1 MWTLTG
7 FADEISP
14 DVDEQ
19 IAALARES
27 MRWLELR
34 GAWGKNVLDL
44 SAEEV
49 AAIKARLDRSGIGV
63 SAIGSPIGKI
73 PVSDPFPPHL
83 VRLQRAIE
91 IAHQLDATFV
101 RVFSF
106 FIPDGED
113 PAPYADEVL
122 ARMAEMARVAAAAD
136 VTLLHENEKHIFGDT
151 PARCRQLLE
160 AVDSP
165 ALRAAWDP
173 ANFVQCGVRPFSE
186 GYAAL
191 RPYIAYVHVKDAL
204 SASGKV
210 VVAGA
215 GNGEW
220 RETIAALR
228 ASGFD
233 GFFSLEPHLLKAE
246 AFAGFSGPALWHTA
260 AAAFTAL
267 LREQQIDWV

>member
-19 IAALARES
+19 VQTLSRAD
-27 MRWLELR
+27 MHWLELR

-44 SAEEV
+44 SDDELTALKERLER
-49 AAIKARLDRSGIGV
+49 AAIRV

-73 PVSDPFPPHL
+73 PIADPFPPHL
-83 VRLQRAIE
+83 DRFRRAIA
-91 IAHQLDATFV
+91 IAHMLDTPFV

-106 FIPDGED
+106 FMPDGDD
-113 PAPYADEVL
+113 PATHADEVI
-122 ARMAEMARVAAAAD
+122 ARMAALTRVAEASG

-151 PARCRQLLE
+151 PARCVQILE

-173 ANFVQCGVRPFSE
+173 ANFVQCGVRPFSD
-186 GYAAL
+186 GYDAL

-204 SASGKV
+204 LASGAV
-210 VVAGA
+210 VPAGA
-215 GNGEW
+215 GDGEW

-228 ASGFD
+228 DSGFD

-246 AFAGFSGPALWHTA
+246 AFAGFSGPALWHEA
-260 AAAFTAL
+260 AEAFKAL
-267 LREQQIDWV
+267 LREQRIAWV

>member
-19 IAALARES
+19 VQTLSREG
-27 MRWLELR
+27 MHWLELR

-44 SAEEV
+44 SDDELAAFKERIDR
-49 AAIKARLDRSGIGV
+49 AAIRV

-73 PVSDPFPPHL
+73 LITDPFPPHL
-83 VRLQRAIE
+83 ERFRRAIA
-91 IAHQLDATFV
+91 IAHALDAPFV

-106 FIPDGED
+106 FIPDGDD
-113 PAPYADEVL
+113 PALHADEVI
-122 ARMAEMARVAAAAD
+122 ARMAELARVAETSG

-151 PARCRQLLE
+151 PARCVQILE

-173 ANFVQCGVRPFSE
+173 ANFVQCGVRPFSD

-191 RPYIAYVHVKDAL
+191 RPYIACVHVKDAL
-204 SASGKV
+204 LTSGAV
-210 VVAGA
+210 VPAGA
-215 GNGEW
+215 GDGEW

-228 ASGFD
+228 DSGFD
-233 GFFSLEPHLLKAE
+233 GFCSLEPHLLKAQ
-246 AFAGFSGPALWHTA
+246 AFAGFSGPALWHEAT
-260 AAAFTAL
+260 AAFTSL
-267 LREQQIDWV
+267 LREQRIEWA